1 MKEITTLEKIAVQ
14 IARINDNRDWDDV
27 EEVQKL
33 NNLIELARNEGYTD
47 KQIETA
53 KKRSRLYETHWID

>member
-27 EEVQKL
+27 EEVQEL

>member
-27 EEVQKL
+27 EEVQEL
-33 NNLIELARNEGYTD
+33 NNLIELAINEGYTD